1 MNALELKNKIIKEI
15 DSLNEADFERVY
27 NQLLEVLR
35 SASPYK
41 LSEEENDA
49 IDEALKESNEG
60 KTYSH
65 DEVVNEAKVRFSN
78 MKFK

>member
-15 DSLNEADFERVY
+15 DSLDEADFERVY

-35 SASPYK
+35 SAHPYK

-49 IDEALKESNEG
+49 IDEALKESKEG

-65 DEVVNEAKVRFSN
+65 DEVVNEAKDRFPH